1 MTDADV
7 DGAHIS
13 TLLMVF
19 FYKEFPK
26 LIDEGHLYH
35 LCLLYTKYQKEQ
47 KRIML

>member
-13 TLLMVF
+13 TLLMAF

-26 LIDEGHLYH
+26 LIDEGHLY
-35 LCLLYTKYQKEQ
+35 LSCLLYTKYLKEL
-47 KRIML
+47 KRITL